1 MRDNF
6 VEVVLSKIKNE
17 QALTQEEFNI
27 LITEYSVKNFDIQC
41 SNYSRKIFILKLNKN
56 IFKLISKIPDN
67 INDKNSLN
75 ISLKVSNFN
84 MPEEIIENSQ
94 IKYFKRYNN
103 LSSTIL
109 DDESVADIYDD
120 FLKKFKSDLFW
131 CNAFYNNSNKEIIV
145 DTIAGI
151 IDNSLIR
158 KLTKS
163 IKFNDFSFFQ
173 DHIVSISNNDSYVD
187 SLILNYRTLGKTFK
201 VNFSLFNS
209 KDKLNENLIKIK
221 IEEFQLINSIFQ
233 NFFNKSF

>member
-84 MPEEIIENSQ
+84 MPEEIVENSQ

-103 LSSTIL
+103 STIL
-109 DDESVADIYDD
+109 GDESVADIYDD

-233 NFFNKSF
+233 KFF

>member
-84 MPEEIIENSQ
+84 MPEEIVENSQ

-209 KDKLNENLIKIK
+209 KDKLNESLIKIK

-233 NFFNKSF
+233 NLF

>member
-17 QALTQEEFNI
+17 QALTQEEFNV

-56 IFKLISKIPDN
+56 IFKLISKIPVN

-109 DDESVADIYDD
+109 DDESVVDIYDD

-233 NFFNKSF
+233 NFF

>member
-27 LITEYSVKNFDIQC
+27 LITKYSVKNFDIQC

-84 MPEEIIENSQ
+84 MPEEIVENSQ

-233 NFFNKSF
+233 KFF

>member
-17 QALTQEEFNI
+17 QALTQEEFNV

-56 IFKLISKIPDN
+56 IFKLISKIPVN

-84 MPEEIIENSQ
+84 MPEEIVENSQ

-233 NFFNKSF
+233 NLF